1 MKTIIASPKA
11 PKAVGPYSQAVK
23 CGDTLYISG
32 QLPIDGATGAMP
44 ESIEDQTRQ
53 SLTNLGHILEEAG
66 YSHADIV
73 KTTVLLTDI
82 ADFAAMN
89 AVYATFFTKDMPA
102 RICYQVSKLPMGA
115 KVEIDAVNTG
125 KATANLLSAPNGSW
139 CSSTAV
145 PYRSKATFLPSFSVR
160 TDAFRGLEPATGLW
174 VRMKPRKRAD

>member
-89 AVYATFFTKDMPA
+89 AVYATFFTKEA
-102 RICYQVSKLPMGA
+102 RKKSPDYIQKPWECFSRLTV
-115 KVEIDAVNTG
+115 
-125 KATANLLSAPNGSW
+125 W
-139 CSSTAV
+139 TAV
-145 PYRSKATFLPSFSVR
+145 
-160 TDAFRGLEPATGLW
+160 
-174 VRMKPRKRAD
+174 RK